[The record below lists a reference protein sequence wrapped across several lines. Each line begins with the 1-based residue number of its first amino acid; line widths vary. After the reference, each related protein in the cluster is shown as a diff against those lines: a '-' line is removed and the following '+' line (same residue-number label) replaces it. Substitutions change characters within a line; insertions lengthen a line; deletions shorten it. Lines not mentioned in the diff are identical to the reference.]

1 MKMMA
6 MMMMMMFVVPACYA
20 YRWNRGS
27 GFLLLAW
34 RWFPFSL

>member
-1 MKMMA
+1 MKMVVV
-6 MMMMMMFVVPACYA
+6 MMMEMFVVPACYA

-34 RWFPFSL
+34 EVVSFSL